1 MPFSLYAQGLQTF
14 IIFSPQALPSHQVIS
29 ELKKRN
35 YFFLMWRR
43 ELGVHAERTLW
54 FSVSVAQESWH
65 SNKRKQSWVLV
76 HGLFLFII
84 LQVLG
89 RANSVMLKPECNF
102 SFFFFFQYCYCFFFN
117 VAECH
122 WSLLCY
128 DHRITESHWMMWVV
142 QPIQRSTWCDGKPCR
157 SNPRIGFRVTW
168 ASLVFQALNH
178 PFKTKSHPLK

>member
-35 YFFLMWRR
+35 DFFLMWRR

-102 SFFFFFQYCYCFFFN
+102 SFFFFSSIVTAFFLM
-117 VAECH
+117 
-122 WSLLCY
+122 LLSVTGASFVM
-128 DHRITESHWMMWVV
+128 ITESQNHTGWCEWCNQFRD
-142 QPIQRSTWCDGKPCR
+142 QPGVMGSPVDPIHALDSESPELLWYSKP
-157 SNPRIGFRVTW
+157 
-168 ASLVFQALNH
+168 
-178 PFKTKSHPLK
+178 